1 MHKILN
7 YCHKFILNCR
17 EIKSNRM
24 NATVNNN
31 FSCEDIRLGGRDLNL
46 PEDLDT
52 AIRFILIGFLALVFP
67 FTIFLNFL
75 TIFLVL
81 KFKHLHQ
88 TTFFLALQVIII
100 DLTFAIITTPIVIAS
115 AQAGEWILGL
125 HFCYISG
132 AINAFLRKMRSLIM
146 FVLVFDRFCTVF
158 KPFHYPSKRTKVVL
172 PLCCL
177 ALLILVADITVT
189 LFKGCYGFD
198 NIGYFC
204 VNRNGCKDPE
214 LCDTYNRAVEI
225 TVVVI
230 GSVIPLIMY
239 IILFLKSRRVRNR
252 VAQIESR
259 ELLEKRLRE
268 RRVNITFLFL
278 FLSVF
283 GVTIVPYFSIFILS
297 PILRAI
303 YAGQLTDGYI
313 VIVYVI
319 RAGYDLLP
327 IVDSIAVMRN
337 PEVRRALKMLKAL
350 CSKNRNPVD

>member
-1 MHKILN
+1 
-7 YCHKFILNCR
+7 
-17 EIKSNRM
+17 M

-31 FSCEDIRLGGRDLNL
+31 FSCEDIRLEGVQNL

-67 FTIFLNFL
+67 FTIALNFL

-100 DLTFAIITTPIVIAS
+100 DLTYAVITTPAVITS

-132 AINAFLRKMRSLIM
+132 AINVFLRKMRSLIM
-146 FVLVFDRFCTVF
+146 FVLVFDRFWTVF
-158 KPFHYPSKRTKVVL
+158 KPFHYPRKRTKVVL

-177 ALLILVADITVT
+177 ALLISAADTTTLLVEDCHAFDI
-189 LFKGCYGFD
+189 
-198 NIGYFC
+198 IGYFC
-204 VNRNGCKDPE
+204 VSKKGCKNPA
-214 LCDTYNRAVEI
+214 LCDAYNRATEI
-225 TVVVI
+225 TVAVI

-239 IILFLKSRRVRNR
+239 ITLFLKARRVRNR
-252 VAQIESR
+252 VPRIESKERR
-259 ELLEKRLRE
+259 EERLRE

-283 GVTIVPYFSIFILS
+283 GVTIVPYILIFIMT
-297 PILRAI
+297 PIVRATN
-303 YAGQLTDGYI
+303 AGQVTDGFR
-313 VIVYVI
+313 VFGYVT

-337 PEVRRALKMLKAL
+337 PEVRLALKKLKAL
-350 CSKNRNPVD
+350 CSKNQ